1 MGRVAR
7 MQESTEKKMTQEVAQ
22 RMGGVEKKIDDQTK
36 EIGKR
41 FAQMNEN
48 VQKAVD
54 ELCRRQQ
61 NLNERLKKLEKAQTT
76 PSPNPQGHEGG
87 GAVKKCGK
95 QLQTIKGTFCEKW
108 GQTWW
113 A

>member
-1 MGRVAR
+1 MTHSDPREVGEGTTNEIMGRVAR

-54 ELCRRQQ
+54 ELCRR
-61 NLNERLKKLEKAQTT
+61 
-76 PSPNPQGHEGG
+76 
-87 GAVKKCGK
+87 
-95 QLQTIKGTFCEKW
+95 
-108 GQTWW
+108 
-113 A
+113 